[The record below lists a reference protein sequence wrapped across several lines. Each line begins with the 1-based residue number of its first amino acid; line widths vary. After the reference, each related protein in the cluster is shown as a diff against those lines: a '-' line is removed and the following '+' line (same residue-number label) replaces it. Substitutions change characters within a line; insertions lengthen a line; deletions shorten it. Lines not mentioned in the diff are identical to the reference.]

1 MMTQK
6 EISGLKYDEA
16 LSKLQEISQ
25 KLENKQVSID
35 DLTEQVKIANM
46 LTEHCKKK
54 LQSTEKEIS
63 KIIQTDNA
71 NDSIPPRQNET
82 DVYDH

>member
-1 MMTQK
+1 MTQK
-6 EISGLKYDEA
+6 EINGLKYDEA

-25 KLENKQVSID
+25 KLEDKQVSID
-35 DLTEQVKIANM
+35 DLAEQVKIANM

-63 KIIQTDNA
+63 KIIQTDNT
-71 NDSIPPRQNET
+71 NDSVPPRVDET
-82 DVYDH
+82 DSFDY

>member
-1 MMTQK
+1 MTQK
-6 EISGLKYDEA
+6 EVNGLKYDEA

-54 LQSTEKEIS
+54 LESTEKEIS
-63 KIIQTDNA
+63 KIIQTDN
-71 NDSIPPRQNET
+71 NDSVPPRVDET
-82 DVYDH
+82 DVFDY